1 MNNFAFVFPVQGIR
15 RVGMGKDIYEKFPSA
30 RGVLDSACEIL
41 GDSIKN
47 VMFNGPEEELSKI
60 SNTQVSVFLTNLM
73 IYSTVK
79 DALGSEPL
87 FAAGHSAGEYC
98 AVYASG
104 CLDFSAALKLLVIQG
119 DLMEKHSPSGAMA
132 VVIGHEREEV
142 IKLCSKISRGG
153 KFIEAA
159 NFNSKN
165 QTVVSGTAEAIE
177 ELKKL
182 EKARVIPLEAK
193 GPFYSSLMKHV
204 QERYRKE
211 LSNFYFSEPSFPV
224 VSNFR
229 GIAERTSE
237 EVMKALKNQIASPVK
252 WVFSVEFMKRNGV
265 EVFIECG
272 ERSVLSPLIK
282 DIVPEAK
289 TVNALALVSRDYSD

>member
-1 MNNFAFVFPVQGIR
+1 LNNFAFVFPARGICR
-15 RVGMGKDIYEKFPSA
+15 AGMGKDIYEKFPSA

-79 DALGSEPL
+79 DALGNAPL

-98 AVYASG
+98 AVHVSG
-104 CLDFSAALKLLVIQG
+104 CLEFSDALKLLIIQG
-119 DLMEKHSPSGAMA
+119 DLMEKYSPAGSMA
-132 VVIGHEREEV
+132 AVIGPGREEV
-142 IKLCSKISRGG
+142 INLCSKISLGG
-153 KFIEAA
+153 KFIEAV
-159 NFNSKN
+159 NFDSKK
-165 QTVVSGTAEAIE
+165 QTVVSGRASAIE
-177 ELKKL
+177 EFKNLV
-182 EKARVIPLEAK
+182 KARVIPLEANC
-193 GPFYSSLMKHV
+193 PFYSSLMKQV
-204 QERYRKE
+204 QERYKKE

-229 GIAERTSE
+229 GAAERTSE
-237 EVMKALKNQIASPVK
+237 EVMSALENQIASPVK
-252 WVFSVEFMKRNGV
+252 WVSSVEFMRENGV

-272 ERSVLSPLIK
+272 ERSVLSPFIK

-289 TVNALALVSRDYSD
+289 IINALALVSGT